1 MIINE
6 ENLGYYIV
14 PEDAKGVCVDI
25 GANIGGFL
33 KQYHEKFEV
42 IYAYE
47 PIKVLYEKILNYN
60 FKNVIIYNEA
70 VADYFG
76 ESEIVLHFNNESGS
90 SSLKK
95 VVDDIIEIKEWTNSV
110 VNKVNIIDIEEVIK
124 RTGSENID
132 YMKIDCEN
140 SEYLILLNKD
150 LSKIK
155 YIGIEIHHQM
165 GENKWN
171 EIKEWVSKTHE
182 GFPNY
187 TKTNLEVLLTRKNN

>member
-1 MIINE
+1 
-6 ENLGYYIV
+6 
-14 PEDAKGVCVDI
+14 
-25 GANIGGFL
+25 
-33 KQYHEKFEV
+33 
-42 IYAYE
+42 
-47 PIKVLYEKILNYN
+47 
-60 FKNVIIYNEA
+60 
-70 VADYFG
+70 
-76 ESEIVLHFNNESGS
+76 
-90 SSLKK
+90 
-95 VVDDIIEIKEWTNSV
+95 V